1 MANMELSGAVY
12 IKHSARAV
20 YIRWGMC
27 ENWLPISSVVQM
39 PTAWQERGV
48 PYAKERAGDALIVA
62 DWVVKSKFNAD
73 TTPVD
78 TIVADAEKA
87 QLRERVKELTE
98 ALRVETAR
106 YTSERGLTKTLRA
119 QIASLSNTVRAQVE
133 EQVQAR
139 MQQIQ
144 REQQAQQALPRTPPA
159 YSEPPSP
166 RRNRP
171 LTGTAAELLAK
182 QKEAQEPQAQ
192 PVEQNRFN
200 ILELD

>member
-1 MANMELSGAVY
+1 MANMELAGAVY
-12 IKHSARAV
+12 VKHSARAV

-78 TIVADAEKA
+78 ATVADAEKA

-106 YTSERGLTKTLRA
+106 YTSEKGLTKTLRA

-139 MQQIQ
+139 MQRIQ
-144 REQQAQQALPRTPPA
+144 QEQQAQQARTLPA
-159 YSEPPSP
+159 YGESPSP

-182 QKEAQEPQAQ
+182 QKEAQAPQAQ